1 MPTTIPIV
9 TANFKP
15 IRFVSRGEND
25 SWNPTLEEINARTY
39 DYVRL
44 HRMSTYLDVGIRPLS
59 LGICF
64 DGTLVLPATNELR
77 APRTALTVFNRTLS
91 ELLLGGLYCEAVE
104 PDDIGYGSLT
114 LHGYARINGGGEGAS
129 VSLHRA
135 ARTKHIGT
143 LDVIRLLNPEIVSK
157 NELEEASSL
166 GRKLL
171 KELAGIPREQ
181 LLYAVTYY
189 VRGQWAESLIHA
201 WTTTERIIEI
211 AWESHVCN
219 AKLASSK
226 KRKQFL
232 NDHRT
237 WTSSA
242 KLEVLFQKG
251 LIEIETCEKLDQARK
266 ARNNFAHNGIV
277 PSQADAL
284 MGLSGGFELGSL
296 CASNFEDT
304 TRFDHVIELA
314 KSKCRPEIYPKK
326 DRFESSEVSHWLSLP
341 PIPGDKAWG
350 DQPFDLIEDICL
362 QPLAEAE
369 TTRPHDIDR
378 VIG

>member
-1 MPTTIPIV
+1 MPPESTTTVPIV

-15 IRFVSRGEND
+15 LRFVSRGEND
-25 SWNPTLEEINARTY
+25 SWKPTLGEINGRTY

-44 HRMSTYLDVGIRPLS
+44 HRISTYLDVGIRPLS

-64 DGTLVLPATNELR
+64 DGTLLLPAKNDLR
-77 APRTALTVFNRTLS
+77 EPRTALRIFNRALS

-114 LHGYARINGGGEGAS
+114 LHGYTRISGGGEGAS
-129 VSLHRA
+129 ISLHKA

-143 LDVIRLLNPEIVSK
+143 IDVIRLLNPTIVSK
-157 NELEEASSL
+157 NELEAASSL

-171 KELAGIPREQ
+171 EELEEIPSEQ

-189 VRGQWAESLIHA
+189 VRGQWAESLIHS

-211 AWESHVCN
+211 AWMRHVCN
-219 AKLASSK
+219 AKLAPSK

-251 LIEIETCEKLDQARK
+251 LLGVETHEKLDQARK
-266 ARNNFAHNGIV
+266 ARNDFAHRGIV
-277 PSQADAL
+277 PSQTDAL
-284 MGLSGGFELGSL
+284 MGLRGGFELGSL
-296 CASNFEDT
+296 CASNLEST

-314 KSKCRPEIYPKK
+314 KSKCRPDIYPKK
-326 DRFESSEVSHWLSLP
+326 DRFEASEVSHWLSLP
-341 PIPGDKAWG
+341 PLPGDKAWG
-350 DQPFDLIEDICL
+350 DQPFDIIEDICL
-362 QPLAEAE
+362 QPL
-369 TTRPHDIDR
+369 
-378 VIG
+378 IGAGTQNSS